1 LVNFHQDL
9 NSSNF
14 KHNGRKKEKT
24 RIYQK
29 KPGEILWEVFLSK
42 KLGIDRRKF
51 HREIKPIIIS
61 DFPEI
66 IEELGCENP
75 DIGLDYLNNLYL
87 GNIDHTIIKSTGLT
101 IFDYI

>member
-1 LVNFHQDL
+1 MTAKKKKAEKNSKVEVKFYDENFL
-9 NSSNF
+9 A
-14 KHNGRKKEKT
+14 R
-24 RIYQK
+24 
-29 KPGEILWEVFLSK
+29 

-66 IEELGCENP
+66 IKETGTDNP
-75 DIGLDYLNNLYL
+75 DLGLDFADNLYL
-87 GNIDHTIIKSTGLT
+87 GNIDHTSVKETGLS

>member
-1 LVNFHQDL
+1 MA
-9 NSSNF
+9 
-14 KHNGRKKEKT
+14 GKK
-24 RIYQK
+24 K
-29 KPGEILWEVFLSK
+29 KPGFIRKNQVKFYGEVFLSK